1 MVETAEPFSRGRQEK
16 NLTQFDGVMA
26 TAGCPLT
33 PFPALPMVRRLLRM
47 GPRNL
52 SPDVKLGKKAGFP
65 EKIMRDV
72 KVRQA

>member
-1 MVETAEPFSRGRQEK
+1 MAETAGPLSRGRQEK
-16 NLTQFDGVMA
+16 TSQFGGVIG

-52 SPDVKLGKKAGFP
+52 SPDVELGKKAGFP

>member
-1 MVETAEPFSRGRQEK
+1 M
-16 NLTQFDGVMA
+16 D
-26 TAGCPLT
+26 GCPLT

-72 KVRQA
+72 NVRQA

>member
-1 MVETAEPFSRGRQEK
+1 LKPRQPTCGRSRGK
-16 NLTQFDGVMA
+16 TSQFRTLMPID
-26 TAGCPLT
+26 GCPLT
-33 PFPALPMVRRLLRM
+33 QFPALPMVRRLLRM
-47 GPRNL
+47 VPKNL

>member
-1 MVETAEPFSRGRQEK
+1 
-16 NLTQFDGVMA
+16 
-26 TAGCPLT
+26 
-33 PFPALPMVRRLLRM
+33 MVRRLLRM
-47 GPRNL
+47 VPRNL

>member
-1 MVETAEPFSRGRQEK
+1 MVQLRTLLVPPSREK
-16 NLTQFDGVMA
+16 ASRFGGVTL

-33 PFPALPMVRRLLRM
+33 PFPALLMVRRLLRM

-65 EKIMRDV
+65 ELIMCDV

>member
-1 MVETAEPFSRGRQEK
+1 MVEAAGPVSRGRQEK
-16 NLTQFDGVMA
+16 TSQFSGVVA